1 MELIKIQTND
11 NGQQVVSARDLHQFL
26 IKDSKTND
34 VGRDFSHWIKE
45 KLAYGYTLG
54 IDYTTIGYNYLGQ
67 IVEENG
73 VVKNGESD
81 NQSFMVHKRD
91 YVLTL
96 DVAKEFAMTQKNDK
110 GKEAR
115 QYFIECEKQL
125 KNNSFKIPQ
134 TFKEALLLAVEQQ
147 EIIEKQEEEKKLLQA
162 KSNKLEVKLDV
173 LLTWVS
179 IIKVSNHNAVKE
191 TYFNWR
197 KLKSESKKLG
207 YEIKKAE
214 SPRFGYMNLYHVNV
228 FKSAYPELDYNIK
241 DTI

>member
-1 MELIKIQTND
+1 MTDLINLNNEQKFTSLYLVEQINIYRKEEGSNDLFHSDFLKKIEREFNEEIGEGKISPTSYTDKSNRQSKCYELTFEQSLQILM
-11 NGQQVVSARDLHQFL
+11 SE
-26 IKDSKTND
+26 SKT
-34 VGRDFSHWIKE
+34 VRKRVVEVLKKQQETIK
-45 KLAYGYTLG
+45 
-54 IDYTTIGYNYLGQ
+54 N
-67 IVEENG
+67 
-73 VVKNGESD
+73 
-81 NQSFMVHKRD
+81 
-91 YVLTL
+91 LTP
-96 DVAKEFAMTQKNDK
+96 V
-110 GKEAR
+110 
-115 QYFIECEKQL
+115 
-125 KNNSFKIPQ
+125 FKIPQ